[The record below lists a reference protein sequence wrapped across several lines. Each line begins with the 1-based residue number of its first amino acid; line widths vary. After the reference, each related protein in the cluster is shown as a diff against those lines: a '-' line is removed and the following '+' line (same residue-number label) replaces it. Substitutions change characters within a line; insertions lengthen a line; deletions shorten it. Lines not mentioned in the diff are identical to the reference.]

1 MNYEYMEAETDTT
14 ADLNGNGDNDLE
26 AGLTLPLVPD
36 YKASVWGQFNWPVD
50 LFGAGNSAYVRA
62 QWSFQG
68 DSFNILQ
75 DTEFANPRTLN
86 EGYNIGDLRF
96 GIQAEDW
103 DVALFVNN
111 VTDERAN
118 YTTNTGM
125 MEHAFANLA
134 DSRGEVA
141 RIYTNRPREYGI
153 RYSMRWGD

>member
-1 MNYEYMEAETDTT
+1 MDTT
-14 ADLNGNGDNDLE
+14 TRYIDGYWPPEQARGELSEIGPHSDVYALGATLYE
-26 AGLTLPLVPD
+26 LLTCEPP
-36 YKASVWGQFNWPVD
+36 FT
-50 LFGAGNSAYVRA
+50 
-62 QWSFQG
+62 G

-86 EGYNIGDLRF
+86 EGYNIGDVRF
-96 GIQAEDW
+96 GIQSDSW
-103 DVALFVNN
+103 DVSLFVNN

-125 MEHAFANLA
+125 FEHTFANLA
-134 DSRGEVA
+134 EGRNEIA